1 MAPETKLIAKVN
13 IFIFSFKFNYSSS
26 IYKQIT
32 VISIIMQIQTKFCV
46 CFTKVNTIFFPVEPN
61 LPLIPKVGLESST
74 EKLFL

>member
-1 MAPETKLIAKVN
+1 
-13 IFIFSFKFNYSSS
+13 
-26 IYKQIT
+26 
-32 VISIIMQIQTKFCV
+32 MQIQTKFCV